1 MNKLDAVI
9 VGGSYAGLSAAMLL
23 GRSMRQVLVIDN
35 QRPCNRQTP
44 HSHSYL
50 TRDGETPAAIAAIA
64 REQVAQY
71 PTVSFLTDTVIS
83 TEPVE
88 GGFRVQTHS
97 GETFSS
103 RKLLLATGVV
113 DEMALIPGVA
123 ECWGISVLHCPF
135 CHGYEVRGQRVG
147 LLANGATAAELVTLI
162 RNWSERLT
170 IFTNGPADFTPEQQ
184 AIIAQHQVP
193 VVETPVAELEH
204 TGGYL
209 TAVRTTE
216 GQQHFLDAMF
226 ARFPMRLAGNFHEQ
240 LGCTLTETGHI
251 KATEF
256 GDTGVPGLYA
266 AGDTTTPMRQVAVA
280 VAHGAKT
287 GAAIVKDLIVEGLYA
302 DIPSGHAGVSLT
314 Q

>member
-1 MNKLDAVI
+1 MNKLDVII

-83 TEPVE
+83 AEPFE
-88 GGFRVQTHS
+88 GGFQVQTKS

-103 RKLLLATGVV
+103 RKLLLATGVI
-113 DEMALIPGVA
+113 DELAPIPGVA

-135 CHGYEVRGQRVG
+135 CHGYEVRGQRLG
-147 LLANGATAAELVTLI
+147 LLANGGNAADLVTLI

-184 AIIAQHQVP
+184 AIIAQHHVP
-193 VVETPVAELEH
+193 VVERPIAALEH
-204 TGGYL
+204 TAGYL
-209 TAVRTTE
+209 TAVRTTDE
-216 GQQHFLDAMF
+216 QEHPVLAIF
-226 ARFPMRLAGNFHEQ
+226 ARFPTRLASNLAEQ
-240 LGCTLTETGHI
+240 LGCKLTETGHI
-251 KATEF
+251 AVSEF
-256 GDTGVPGLYA
+256 GDTGIPGLYA
-266 AGDTTTPMRQVAVA
+266 AGDATTPMRQVAVA
-280 VAHGAKT
+280 VANGVKA
-287 GAAIVKDLIVEGLYA
+287 GAAMVREFIMDGSYA
-302 DIPSGHAGVSLT
+302 DLEVVSK
-314 Q
+314 